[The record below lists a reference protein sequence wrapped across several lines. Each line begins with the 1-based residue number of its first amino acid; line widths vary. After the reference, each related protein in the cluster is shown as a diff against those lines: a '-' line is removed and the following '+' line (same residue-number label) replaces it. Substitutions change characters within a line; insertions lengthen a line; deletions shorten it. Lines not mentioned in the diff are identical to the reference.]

1 MIFRLFVFLFATFLA
16 FNAGAQEFSFKQI
29 KKSFP
34 LSKSI
39 KLSNLPLNT
48 FSQAQELP
56 LPGMMF
62 AKNKEI
68 VDKLRKETQFNFL
81 YKQYQ
86 ETPQL
91 INPKIGNG
99 FNGHPAGS
107 RGIPNDNN
115 MAISNDGWIVSV
127 QNSIVRV
134 FNPNGEPQMI
144 RTLEFM
150 PSGQV
155 GRLERSFDPKVVYDP
170 ISDRFILVFLE
181 GNTSKSSK
189 IVVGFSQSNLPLEKW
204 NFYAL
209 DGSPFEDKRW
219 SDYPI
224 IAFNESDLFVT
235 VNMLEDGG
243 SWIEDFAESVI
254 WQISLED
261 GYNGKEVLSA
271 SFLSEIKFNEEY
283 IWSVCPVRFGS
294 KPNTDKKMHF
304 LSVRPG
310 DLKNDT
316 IFLHTVTGSVKGNV
330 DYEVEQL
337 QAPIPYGIPPS
348 GVQPNQGKGLHTND
362 ARILDAIEEDNKIQF
377 VQTTNISDKN
387 IPGIYHG
394 IIDLKTKGVQANY
407 IFSDTMDYAYPSIAF
422 AGNSRFKNASVIT
435 FSHSSTS
442 QYPGTS
448 AIFYNQL
455 RGLEGIYS
463 EIIKVKNGGR
473 TIDYN
478 TSDTNVRWGDYTS
491 IQTKYNQEGIVWLSG
506 AFGDTNQPKGYGTWI
521 AQLKVNPI
529 LNALLPEEQMIIYP
543 NPSREVVQTKFLLKE
558 AKTLQVLV
566 YNSLGQKV
574 YESNAEFIP
583 EGIFYHQFSTDRL
596 SKGGYTLCLQSLGS
610 EIISAQKFIIQ

>member
-1 MIFRLFVFLFATFLA
+1 M
-16 FNAGAQEFSFKQI
+16 
-29 KKSFP
+29 
-34 LSKSI
+34 SKSI

-56 LPGMMF
+56 LPGMVF

-235 VNMLEDGG
+235 VNMLEDG
-243 SWIEDFAESVI
+243 
-254 WQISLED
+254 
-261 GYNGKEVLSA
+261 
-271 SFLSEIKFNEEY
+271 
-283 IWSVCPVRFGS
+283 
-294 KPNTDKKMHF
+294 
-304 LSVRPG
+304 
-310 DLKNDT
+310 
-316 IFLHTVTGSVKGNV
+316 
-330 DYEVEQL
+330 
-337 QAPIPYGIPPS
+337 
-348 GVQPNQGKGLHTND
+348 
-362 ARILDAIEEDNKIQF
+362 
-377 VQTTNISDKN
+377 
-387 IPGIYHG
+387 
-394 IIDLKTKGVQANY
+394 
-407 IFSDTMDYAYPSIAF
+407 
-422 AGNSRFKNASVIT
+422 
-435 FSHSSTS
+435 
-442 QYPGTS
+442 
-448 AIFYNQL
+448 
-455 RGLEGIYS
+455 
-463 EIIKVKNGGR
+463 
-473 TIDYN
+473 
-478 TSDTNVRWGDYTS
+478 
-491 IQTKYNQEGIVWLSG
+491 
-506 AFGDTNQPKGYGTWI
+506 
-521 AQLKVNPI
+521 
-529 LNALLPEEQMIIYP
+529 
-543 NPSREVVQTKFLLKE
+543 
-558 AKTLQVLV
+558 
-566 YNSLGQKV
+566 
-574 YESNAEFIP
+574 
-583 EGIFYHQFSTDRL
+583 
-596 SKGGYTLCLQSLGS
+596 
-610 EIISAQKFIIQ
+610 